1 MQLEYRRTC
10 PAVVPARRLRRRRRM
25 NADCVIVG
33 GGISGLSAG
42 HELRLRGIPFVL
54 VVAGGRFGGLIRTER
69 VDGFVVDAGADAL
82 LMQKPAGIPCVGS
95 STSSCPP
102 ARAMRALCRASRA
115 TAGTPRGRRIRH
127 SCRLEV
133 LRAIRCALHRVKTP
147 HGRGIFPAA
156 PAFRWRRVDRIVHH
170 TALWRRNVAAARR
183 TVARCYARRRGR
195 TAVDARVVPAPSRSS
210 GPTAVPWPQ
219 TARACGHRSAEPVVL
234 LRRRHV

>member
-54 VVAGGRFGGLIRTER
+54 VEAGDRFGGLIRTER

-82 LMQKPAGIPCVGS
+82 LTQKPAGIPYVGS

-102 ARAMRALCRASRA
+102 QERCAPFVAH
-115 TAGTPRGRRIRH
+115 RGRLR
-127 SCRLEV
+127 V
-133 LRAIRCALHRVKTP
+133 LPEAGVFGIPADWKSFARSGALHRVKTP

-183 TVARCYARRRGR
+183 TVARWYARSRGR
-195 TAVDARVVPAPSRSS
+195 TAVDARVVPAPSRSRADRRRCHS
-210 GPTAVPWPQ
+210 RPQ
-219 TARACGHRSAEPVVL
+219 TARACGHRSAET
-234 LRRRHV
+234 RR